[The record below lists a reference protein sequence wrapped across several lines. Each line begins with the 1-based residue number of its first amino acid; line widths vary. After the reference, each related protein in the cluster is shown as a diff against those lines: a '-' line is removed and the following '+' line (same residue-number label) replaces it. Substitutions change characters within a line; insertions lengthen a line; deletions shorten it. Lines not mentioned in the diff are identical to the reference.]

1 MPKVNEAYINAKKME
16 IMDAAF
22 IIFKKKPLYEI
33 NMLDVIKQAN
43 LSKGGIYRYF
53 SDIDDVIVALINR
66 ETSKY
71 DYRKDIEEIINSN
84 HKYESLIKSLFEFL
98 GKHIDENADTI
109 GKIQFELTVLQ
120 ATQPARAEK
129 ILSRLVEYENGKYLI
144 NTLHE
149 KIAEG
154 IAIGELKPDLS
165 LEDIYTYIRVYVEG
179 LIKTVVFER
188 CYGNQIRTVDAKK
201 MITLLAQTI
210 LGIDGVKR

>member
-1 MPKVNEAYINAKKME
+1 MPKVDQEYINTKKSE
-16 IMDAAF
+16 ILNAAF

-53 SDIDDVIVALINR
+53 RDIDDIIVALINR

-71 DYRKDIEEIINSN
+71 DYRKDIEEIINSS
-84 HKYESLIKSLFEFL
+84 HKYETQIQLLFEFL

-120 ATQPARAEK
+120 TTQPERAEK
-129 ILSRLVEYENGKYLI
+129 ILSRLIEYENGKYLI
-144 NTLHE
+144 DTLHE

-154 IAIGELKPDLS
+154 ITIGELKPGLS
-165 LEDIYTYIRVYVEG
+165 VEDIYTYIRVYVER
-179 LIKTVVFER
+179 LIKIVVSER
-188 CYGNQIRTVDAKK
+188 CYGNQIRTVDAEK
-201 MITLLAQTI
+201 MIILLAQTI
-210 LGIDGVKR
+210 IGMGSVK

>member
-1 MPKVNEAYINAKKME
+1 MPKVDQEYINTKKSE
-16 IMDAAF
+16 ILNAAF

-53 SDIDDVIVALINR
+53 RDIDDIIVALINR

-71 DYRKDIEEIINSN
+71 DYRKDIEEIINSS
-84 HKYESLIKSLFEFL
+84 HKYETQIQLLFEFL

-120 ATQPARAEK
+120 TTQPERAEK
-129 ILSRLVEYENGKYLI
+129 ILSRLIEYENGKYLI
-144 NTLHE
+144 DTLHE

-154 IAIGELKPDLS
+154 ITIGELKPGLS
-165 LEDIYTYIRVYVEG
+165 VEDIYTYIRVYVEG
-179 LIKTVVFER
+179 LIKIVVSER
-188 CYGNQIRTVDAKK
+188 CYGNQIRTVDAEK
-201 MITLLAQTI
+201 MIILLAQTI
-210 LGIDGVKR
+210 IGMGSVK